1 MYIKTER
8 AAGELECQSGHLSQ
22 TVRSSKAAANKRSQ
36 RRYGASV
43 TATAKAQQVMPSMR
57 GLWGPLPCVVFYSS
71 GVGGKR
77 RIHCHAF
84 EARAGKNATQN
95 RPAASQSANA
105 IRGGSIK
112 GKAGER
118 VQAKGGRL

>member
-57 GLWGPLPCVVFYSS
+57 GPLGSLASS
-71 GVGGKR
+71 GFLQLGLGEKGASIAMR
-77 RIHCHAF
+77 SKEEH
-84 EARAGKNATQN
+84 
-95 RPAASQSANA
+95 SQSALCRRNPWWLE
-105 IRGGSIK
+105 RGEGK
-112 GKAGER
+112 GPSDE
-118 VQAKGGRL
+118 GRLRL

>member
-57 GLWGPLPCVVFYSS
+57 GPLGSLASS
-71 GVGGKR
+71 GFLQLGLGEKGASIAMR
-77 RIHCHAF
+77 SKEEH
-84 EARAGKNATQN
+84 
-95 RPAASQSANA
+95 SQSADA
-105 IRGGSIK
+105 IRGGSSE
-112 GKAGER
+112 GRER
-118 VQAKGGRL
+118 VQATKGGCGFS